1 MLGCRGAFS
10 MSSPH
15 SPTSDRLLL
24 AADRLEVTPFAER
37 LQQLSRLKL
46 LMPVSKLEGPVS
58 EGTE

>member
-10 MSSPH
+10 TSPH
-15 SPTSDRLLL
+15 SPTSDVLLL
-24 AADRLEVTPFAER
+24 AAADRLEVTPFAER